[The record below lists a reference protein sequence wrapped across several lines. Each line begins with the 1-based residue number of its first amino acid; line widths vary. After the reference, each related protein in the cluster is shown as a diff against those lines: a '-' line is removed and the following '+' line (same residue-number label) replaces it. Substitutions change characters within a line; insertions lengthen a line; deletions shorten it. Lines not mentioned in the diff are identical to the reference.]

1 MSSNVKLSS
10 EVEKNNN
17 KYSQILNKV
26 GLLII
31 VMFVFLVAL
40 QLMGTTFKGLQGEV
54 RPYIETYLQ
63 GSPIIGLFIGLFVT
77 AVIQSSSTSTS
88 LIVTAIA
95 SFGFPLGE
103 SVSMAVPMIMGA
115 NIGTSIT
122 STIVSLGH
130 VTKKSEFRKAIASA
144 TVHDFFNI
152 MVTCI
157 LLPLELGFGLLSNS
171 AIFLLDIFHITNS
184 REGGKGFSIMGAT
197 VKPVAKFIYV
207 SLNKNFLFNL
217 LISLGLLFF
226 SLRYLSNLLKSL
238 IIGKS
243 QERFERVVFGSPIK
257 SLMWGAG
264 LTAAVQS
271 SSVTTSLMVPLVATN
286 KVSLRRVFP
295 FLLGANIGTTVTA
308 LMAAFATGSK
318 IAVAIA
324 FCHLL
329 FNVFGVMI
337 FMSFPFLRDIPVK
350 IARKLGQATMKQRWV
365 GFAYIIIT
373 FFVIPIFIAGV

>member
-1 MSSNVKLSS
+1 MKLSDNS
-10 EVEKNNN
+10 EN
-17 KYSQILNKV
+17 KSNEIVTK
-26 GLLII
+26 II
-31 VMFVFLVAL
+31 YLVLVMFVFLVAL
-40 QLMGTTFKGLQGEV
+40 QLMGATFKGLKGEV
-54 RPYIETYLQ
+54 NHYIEDYLLKT
-63 GSPIIGLFIGLFVT
+63 PILGLFIGLFVT
-77 AVIQSSSTSTS
+77 AIIQSSSTSTS

-95 SFGFPLGE
+95 SLGLPLETAVGA
-103 SVSMAVPMIMGA
+103 SVPMIMGA

-157 LLPLELGFGLLSNS
+157 LLPLEIFFGVLSHS
-171 AIFLLDIFHITNS
+171 SHFLLDAFHVVGSGTT
-184 REGGKGFSIMGAT
+184 EKGFSVMGAT
-197 VKPVAKFIYV
+197 IKPIAKFIYGF
-207 SLNKNFLFNL
+207 LQNFWSNL
-217 LISLGLLFF
+217 LVSLGLLFF
-226 SLRYLSNLLKSL
+226 SLRYLSSLLKSL

-243 QERFERVVFGSPIK
+243 QEKFERVVFGSPLK
-257 SLMWGAG
+257 SLLWGAG

-295 FLLGANIGTTVTA
+295 FLLGSNIGTTVTA
-308 LMAAFATGSK
+308 LIAAFGSDPSIQR
-318 IAVAIA
+318 IAIAIA

-329 FNVFGVMI
+329 FNVFGVII
-337 FMSFPFLRDIPVK
+337 FMSLPFLRDIPVK
-350 IARKLGQATMKQRWV
+350 IARALGQATMKRRWV

-373 FFVIPIFIAGV
+373 FFVLPILLIIVTK